1 MGFKTYQQFL
11 ENDIRLECALNF
23 YFNEGQGD
31 HNAQSDTWN
40 LIRVSNCTAQ
50 DLGFKV
56 FWNYNASPNSNRDDL
71 RKKILQGDSPGSEQ
85 TRSKSPP
92 KALTPTIR
100 FRTLCKTLR
109 FFFKICLK
117 FLQVFRL
124 Y

>member
-40 LIRVSNCTAQ
+40 LIRVSNCAAQ

-71 RKKILQGDSPGSEQ
+71 RKKYCKEIVLDL
-85 TRSKSPP
+85 SKLGPSHH
-92 KALTPTIR
+92 
-100 FRTLCKTLR
+100 
-109 FFFKICLK
+109 LK
-117 FLQVFRL
+117 H
-124 Y
+124 